1 MARASKRIQPYEA
14 ADGDHRTL
22 LAFARQAARRLDPH
36 FDPPA
41 TLLERQDT
49 EGMQDVMRF
58 YKRWGDE
65 QHGFETT
72 HTAELEPRA
81 SGQMLDRV
89 QLNAI
94 GLAAGAKLEV
104 ECTYSRPDPRF
115 IELRVDGDE
124 AAVKEI
130 LATFEQQFGGGQ
142 IGPG

>member
-14 ADGDHRTL
+14 ADGDHLTL
-22 LAFARQAARRLDPH
+22 LRFARQAARRLDPH

-81 SGQMLDRV
+81 SAQMVDRV
-89 QLNAI
+89 ELSAI
-94 GLAAGAKLEV
+94 GLAGGAKLEM

-115 IELRVDGDE
+115 VELRLDGDE

-130 LATFEQQFGGGQ
+130 LANFEKQFGGGQ